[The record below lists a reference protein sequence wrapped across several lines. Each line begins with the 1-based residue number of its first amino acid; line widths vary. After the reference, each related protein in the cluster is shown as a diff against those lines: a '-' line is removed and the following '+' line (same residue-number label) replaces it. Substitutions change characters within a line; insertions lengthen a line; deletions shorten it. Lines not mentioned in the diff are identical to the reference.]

1 MSIVFQKISIKTG
14 MPEDVTNAVKMN
26 PELKKL
32 GKEELYSLLLELSS
46 LRKENADFLRLKLQ
60 SGTDEA
66 VTYYK
71 KKIKE
76 ALWQEK
82 TNLREAKKAL
92 VDFKKISKNPEHLL
106 ELMIFYVE
114 NGEKIDNEH
123 GDMYEAFYSSMETM
137 FDQIIK
143 TLNSNTNLIPK
154 FKGRLDSI
162 IDKSCEGWAHKDTM
176 LDIYEEL
183 KND

>member
-1 MSIVFQKISIKTG
+1 MK
-14 MPEDVTNAVKMN
+14 
-26 PELKKL
+26 ELKKL

-46 LRKENADFLRLKLQ
+46 LRKENADFLKLKLQ
-60 SGTDEA
+60 GEADEA
-66 VTYYK
+66 ITYYQQ
-71 KKIKE
+71 KIKE

-82 TNLREAKKAL
+82 TNLREARKAL
-92 VDFKKISKNPEHLL
+92 VDFKKISQNPEHLL
-106 ELMIFYVE
+106 ELMVFYAE
-114 NGEKIDNEH
+114 NGEKIDNEYD
-123 GDMYEAFYSSMETM
+123 DMYEAFYSSMETM

-143 TLNSNTNLIPK
+143 MLNSNPNLIPK

-162 IDKSCEGWAHKDTM
+162 IDKSCEGWAHKDTL

>member
-1 MSIVFQKISIKTG
+1 MK
-14 MPEDVTNAVKMN
+14 
-26 PELKKL
+26 ELKKL

-46 LRKENADFLRLKLQ
+46 LRKENADFLKLKLQ
-60 SGTDEA
+60 SGADEA

-71 KKIKE
+71 QKIKE

-82 TNLREAKKAL
+82 TNLREARKAL

-106 ELMIFYVE
+106 ELMVFYVE
-114 NGEKIDNEH
+114 NGIKIDNEY
-123 GDMYEAFYSSMETM
+123 GDMYEAFYSSIEAM

-143 TLNSNTNLIPK
+143 TLNNNQDLMPK

-162 IDKSCEGWAHKDTM
+162 IDKSCEGWGHKDTL
-176 LDIYEEL
+176 LDIYEKL